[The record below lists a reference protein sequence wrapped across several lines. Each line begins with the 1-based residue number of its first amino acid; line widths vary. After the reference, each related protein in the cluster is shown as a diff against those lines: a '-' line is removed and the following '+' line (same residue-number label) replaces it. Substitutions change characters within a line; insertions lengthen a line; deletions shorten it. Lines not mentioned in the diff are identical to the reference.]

1 MKTIRL
7 LSTYKNNPP
16 KTIITLDDAIA
27 NALLAGGVN
36 ATLDLTGGVRT
47 APPVL
52 APPRANALVSSS
64 AGGLAV
70 SLDVGQRAR
79 RFPMGSIKGACKWF
93 GAAIAGVTFAGP
105 VANGSAYRATYGLT
119 GVAEAPFYAMQL
131 VYVNLCNNPITGLR
145 AIVGVT
151 ESIAS
156 DVAANRCKPVIG
168 GVAYGTLA
176 PAGSVLGFRPTTW
189 GGAATMTCAA
199 PATSQQIAVTDIVPI
214 SSIPRVD
221 VPGALPAWIMRL
233 DHDPATGG
241 RFSFCTMPVGMRTA
255 NAANRGRVVQSFNY
269 GADAVTNPN
278 INIGLSGDSHL
289 VFPIFHYAVPS
300 LTVVVAGD
308 SIEQNDALVA
318 DVFTSWGFRG
328 CADASTPARPVNYVN
343 MGASSKGA
351 PEYWL
356 RTQELVA
363 AGIVPDVLVISPP
376 SVNDGYLQANLA
388 RNFSDHKARTLEIV
402 RFARAHGINNVA
414 FIPLFPYNSNTVAQE
429 EYRVEFNSWLTTIP
443 GVTTLSFPG
452 LGDGA
457 VPERWAPAYNH
468 LGDGIHPNEL
478 AIETILAPVLTAYL
492 NSIA

>member
-7 LSTYKNNPP
+7 LSTYKGNPP
-16 KTIITLDDAIA
+16 QTIITLDDATA

-47 APPVL
+47 SSPAPVQ
-52 APPRANALVSSS
+52 PRANALVSSS

-70 SLDVGQRAR
+70 SLDFGSRAR

-93 GAAIAGVTFAGP
+93 GAAIAGITFAGP
-105 VANGSAYRATYGLT
+105 VANGGAYRATWGLT
-119 GVAEAPFYAMQL
+119 TVAEAPFFAVQL

-151 ESIAS
+151 ESIAT

-168 GVAYGTLA
+168 GVTYGQMA
-176 PAGSVLGFRPTTW
+176 PAGSINGFRAVTFA
-189 GGAATMTCAA
+189 GAASPTI
-199 PATSQQIAVTDIVPI
+199 PASVTSAQVAVSDIIPLASV
-214 SSIPRVD
+214 PRVD

-233 DHDPATGG
+233 DHDPVTGG
-241 RFSFCTMPVGMRTA
+241 KYTFCPMPASMRTA
-255 NAANRGRVVQSFNY
+255 NAANRGRVIQSFNY

-278 INIGLSGDSHL
+278 NNLGFSAESHL

-308 SIEQNDALVA
+308 SITQDDALVA

-363 AGIVPDVLVISPP
+363 AGIVPDVLVISPA

-388 RNFSDHKARTLEIV
+388 RLFSDHKARALEIV
-402 RFARAHGINNVA
+402 RFARANGINNLA
-414 FIPLFPYNSNTVAQE
+414 FIPLFPYNTNTVAQE

-457 VPERWAPAYNH
+457 VPERWAAAYNH
-468 LGDGIHPNEL
+468 LADGIHPNDL